1 MHDCDAATV
10 LLNVDIYILFVGK
23 DYFALVP
30 SHLPHLRLL
39 DLEQCDNVR
48 DEYLEELVAVVP
60 ELVVINYYGDTV
72 EAVKNK
78 PTKSSNSKD
87 ADAELSNTDK
97 EDH

>member
-1 MHDCDAATV
+1 MHDCGAATV
-10 LLNVDIYILFVGK
+10 LLNVDICIVFVGK

-30 SHLPHLRLL
+30 SRLPHLRLL
-39 DLEQCDNVR
+39 DLEQCDNVC
-48 DEYLEELVAVVP
+48 DEYLEELVIAVP
-60 ELVVINYYGDTV
+60 ELVVIDYYGDTV

-87 ADAELSNTDK
+87 ADAEQSNTDE